1 MERKEF
7 YKQLK
12 SFLKELIVVFP
23 EDDDDLQIV
32 TTSINL
38 AIIDDDTNQIIVKF
52 YNALLPVKQLISN
65 RDKNIF
71 EEISWDFSSYEYKL
85 FTKLKTNW
93 ETFTENNKKVIWDY
107 IQILYLLSEQFIFTF
122 RTSV

>member
-12 SFLKELIVVFP
+12 SFLKELVVVFP

-52 YNALLPVKQLISN
+52 YNALLPVQQLISD

-71 EEISWDFSSYEYKL
+71 EKISWDFSSYEHKL
-85 FTKLKTNW
+85 FTKLKTQW
-93 ETFTENNKKVIWDY
+93 ENFTDNNKKVIWDY
-107 IQILYLLSEQFIFTF
+107 IQILYLLSEQFIFTL
-122 RTSV
+122 RTIV

>member
-12 SFLKELIVVFP
+12 SFLKELVVVFP

-38 AIIDDDTNQIIVKF
+38 AIIDDDSNQIVVKF
-52 YNALLPVKQLISN
+52 YNALLPVQQLISDRN
-65 RDKNIF
+65 KNIF
-71 EEISWDFSSYEYKL
+71 EKINWDFSSYEHKL
-85 FTKLKTNW
+85 FTKLKTQW
-93 ETFTENNKKVIWDY
+93 ETFTDNNKKVIWDY
-107 IQILYLLSEQFIFTF
+107 IQILYLLSEQFILTF

>member
-12 SFLKELIVVFP
+12 SFLKELIIVFP

-38 AIIDDDTNQIIVKF
+38 AIIDDDTNQIIVNF
-52 YNALLPVKQLISN
+52 YNALLPVQQLISN

-71 EEISWDFSSYEYKL
+71 EEINWDFSSYEHKL